1 MTTMEESIE
10 IGCPPH
16 VTEDDLR
23 NYFFRR
29 AVGQYG
35 APDIGLT
42 WNPSDDVIV
51 DGTFVFTPTA
61 NGSTELTVTVTYDA
75 AELAADGGD
84 EAGLHTLVRAHLA
97 HIQGYCLMRRAAA

>member
-10 IGCPPH
+10 IGCPPD

-29 AVGQYG
+29 AVGRYG
-35 APDIGLT
+35 APDTGAI

-51 DGTFVFTPTA
+51 DGTFAYTPTA
-61 NGSTELTVTVTYDA
+61 NGGTGLTVTITYDA

-84 EAGLHTLVRAHLA
+84 EASLRTLVRAHLT
-97 HIQGYCLMRRAAA
+97 HIRGYCLMRRAAA